1 LRCECGKKTV
11 LSNTDDFFC
20 LNSNVS
26 NLYKNIVNAASNIN
40 YTPLLETDD
49 TAAVGGRCF
58 AILFMNELKN
68 LTNVVIGK
76 LGKHVHKQ
84 NYIRNFEKK
93 KKNYNIIIVQVRYIT
108 FKWPVLDITS
118 FFFLHC
124 TQMKA

>member
-1 LRCECGKKTV
+1 MTIDIAIGNHIPLPAYNVNMIYKLLYNNTP
-11 LSNTDDFFC
+11 SNA
-20 LNSNVS
+20 
-26 NLYKNIVNAASNIN
+26 IVNAAYNIN

-84 NYIRNFEKK
+84 NCSHDFSFIFMN
-93 KKNYNIIIVQVRYIT
+93 NNIILVQV
-108 FKWPVLDITS
+108 
-118 FFFLHC
+118 
-124 TQMKA
+124 